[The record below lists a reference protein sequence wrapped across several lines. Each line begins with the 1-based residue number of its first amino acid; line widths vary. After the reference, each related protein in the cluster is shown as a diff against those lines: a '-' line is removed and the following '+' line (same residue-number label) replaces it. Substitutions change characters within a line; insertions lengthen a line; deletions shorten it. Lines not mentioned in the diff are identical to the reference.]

1 MTGIENLLIL
11 YAGIVLIN
19 TIVSAL
25 LWRKQRDKLSKQL
38 FSIWLATF
46 IVYIL
51 QGTLLQNNLLI
62 VIGFS
67 FTLLINIAISDFL
80 KTIADRPIKHGLYY
94 GVMILAVAISG
105 GLFLTNQPFT
115 RIALPV
121 TIAVAFPLIHTAFIL
136 IKNDWK
142 KLGFSPKALTI
153 TCVFFAIHNIDFAFL
168 RMVDEAAPMGFT
180 VATLL
185 ISALSLFA
193 PAIVIERVTA
203 TQARIS
209 AEMDVAKRIQ
219 TDMLPKSPKIPGYQ
233 LSCYMNPAEEVGG
246 DYYDI
251 IPGEDRS
258 WILMGDV
265 TGHGLGS
272 GLVMF
277 MVQSIMSSIL
287 STRPDLAPKELNFI
301 ANKILYN
308 NLQRLND
315 QRPTTIATLSMTNT
329 GNIAISG
336 CHDNIYVYRE
346 DTATIETICLDHFPM
361 GLGFTDQFSED
372 MFEQTTIDLK
382 KNDVLLL
389 CTDGITEAQAS
400 KITPMYS
407 ENRLIELFQK
417 HAVKPIEEIKTLL
430 IEDLDRFTKGNYDDD
445 ITFILV
451 KYASTTEVV
460 VNN

>member
-1 MTGIENLLIL
+1 MTGIENLLVL

-51 QGTLLQNNLLI
+51 QGTLIQNNLLI
-62 VIGFS
+62 VIGFA
-67 FTLLINIAISDFL
+67 FTILINIAISDFL
-80 KTIADRPIKHGLYY
+80 KTIAERPSNHVLYY
-94 GVMILAVAISG
+94 STLAIA
-105 GLFLTNQPFT
+105 LTGSSALYYLGQSFT
-115 RIALPV
+115 YIALPV
-121 TIAVAFPLIHTAFIL
+121 TIAVAFPLIHTAFTL

-153 TCVFFAIHNIDFAFL
+153 TCIFFGIHNIDFAFL
-168 RMVDEAAPMGFT
+168 RMVDEAALMGFT
-180 VATLL
+180 IATLL

-203 TQARIS
+203 KEARIS
-209 AEMDVAKRIQ
+209 AEMDVAKKIQ
-219 TDMLPKSPKIPGYQ
+219 IEMLPKSPTLPCYQ

-287 STRPDLAPKELNFI
+287 STRHDLSPKELNYI

-315 QRPTTIATLSMTNT
+315 QRPTTIAALSMTNE
-329 GNIAISG
+329 GNITISG
-336 CHDNIYVYRE
+336 CHDNIYVFRAKSNTI
-346 DTATIETICLDHFPM
+346 DTITLDHFPM

-372 MFEQTTIDLK
+372 MFGQSNIDLNE
-382 KNDVLLL
+382 NDVLLL

-400 KITPMYS
+400 RQTPMYS
-407 ENRLIELFQK
+407 EEKLVSLFQNN
-417 HAVKPIEEIKTLL
+417 ATKPLEEIRTT
-430 IEDLDRFTKGNYDDD
+430 IIDDLEKFTKGNYDDD

-451 KYASTTEVV
+451 KYAG
-460 VNN
+460 NI